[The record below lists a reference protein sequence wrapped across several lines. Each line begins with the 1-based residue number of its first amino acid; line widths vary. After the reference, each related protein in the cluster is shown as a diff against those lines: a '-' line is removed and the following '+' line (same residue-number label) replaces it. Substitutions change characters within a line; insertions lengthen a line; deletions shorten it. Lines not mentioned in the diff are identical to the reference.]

1 MKKTSKI
8 LALVLVVAM
17 VVAMGVGTVAFAAAA
32 ITPATDRTTETD
44 GAVKVTNA
52 ADGQTY
58 TLYKLFNADMGANDA
73 ITYTLP
79 SGKTAADLT
88 YNGKSWFELN
98 SNGFVVAKEGTN
110 TDWAK
115 DPDAIAWA
123 KSFGT
128 PNATTK
134 TGADAKTGW
143 TGLDYGYYFV
153 DTTLGAF
160 IGVDSANKTAE
171 ITEKNEEP
179 KIDKSITGVKDP
191 DETAAST
198 ATLGTGDE
206 TTDPGEGA
214 NEKAIAEVGDTVSY
228 QLVVKAK
235 AGAENYKVTDVLT
248 NLALVASSLKIEGTA
263 YASSTIVDKT
273 ASSVTDGASTFTLV
287 FTKAFLDEITEDT
300 DITITYDAIVQ
311 PGAVIGQDG
320 NDNTATLTYGHKDTP
335 DSSEDSAKV
344 YVAQISVTKNDGE
357 KNGLAGAVFALKNS
371 EGKYYKKDASTGDV
385 TWVTALTDATTYTSG
400 ENGSLDGIFT
410 GLSNGNY
417 TLEEVTAPEGYNEID
432 PADDSLKFTI
442 ADKDYTDSN
451 LKQATTVINN
461 AGTELPETGGIGTTI
476 FYVVGAILVVGA
488 VVILVTR
495 RRMRAR

>member
-98 SNGFVVAKEGTN
+98 SNGFVVAKNGTE

-198 ATLGTGDE
+198 A
-206 TTDPGEGA
+206 
-214 NEKAIAEVGDTVSY
+214 
-228 QLVVKAK
+228 
-235 AGAENYKVTDVLT
+235 
-248 NLALVASSLKIEGTA
+248 
-263 YASSTIVDKT
+263 
-273 ASSVTDGASTFTLV
+273 
-287 FTKAFLDEITEDT
+287 
-300 DITITYDAIVQ
+300 
-311 PGAVIGQDG
+311 
-320 NDNTATLTYGHKDTP
+320 
-335 DSSEDSAKV
+335 
-344 YVAQISVTKNDGE
+344 
-357 KNGLAGAVFALKNS
+357 
-371 EGKYYKKDASTGDV
+371 
-385 TWVTALTDATTYTSG
+385 
-400 ENGSLDGIFT
+400 
-410 GLSNGNY
+410 
-417 TLEEVTAPEGYNEID
+417 
-432 PADDSLKFTI
+432 
-442 ADKDYTDSN
+442 
-451 LKQATTVINN
+451 
-461 AGTELPETGGIGTTI
+461 
-476 FYVVGAILVVGA
+476 
-488 VVILVTR
+488 
-495 RRMRAR
+495 